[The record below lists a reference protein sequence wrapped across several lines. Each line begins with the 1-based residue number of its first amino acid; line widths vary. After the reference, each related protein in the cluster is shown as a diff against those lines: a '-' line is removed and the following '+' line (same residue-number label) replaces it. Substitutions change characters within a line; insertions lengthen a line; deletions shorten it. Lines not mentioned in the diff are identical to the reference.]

1 MLKYSKRFTKEEKIR
16 ILSESSEGG
25 LTLSELARKYQISP
39 HTLYNWR
46 NTMKRQMEDP
56 LNPAELLYEIRSL
69 KIENSRLKQTVAD
82 QALDITTLKQWN
94 DFVKKKLREEKLNF
108 QRNSL
113 AQKKSKS
120 PKKDSVS

>member
-46 NTMKRQMEDP
+46 NTMKRQTEDP

-69 KIENSRLKQTVAD
+69 KIENSRFKT
-82 QALDITTLKQWN
+82 N
-94 DFVKKKLREEKLNF
+94 GG
-108 QRNSL
+108 
-113 AQKKSKS
+113 
-120 PKKDSVS
+120 